1 MAGCQGREVKFLRCP
16 AAVKGTKARK
26 TNATVVGNT
35 IMGRRVS
42 RKPKA
47 GRPIQNK
54 ISRTKNIP
62 REEKMK
68 KLIIGILF
76 LYAFCFL
83 PVISLFAEEQTLE
96 EIVVTATRYEE
107 KTSIVPASVT
117 VISEEDIQQS
127 TAQTIPDILRMEV
140 GIHVNDITGN
150 RRTFTVDLRGFGETA
165 SFNTLVLV
173 DGRKVNEP
181 DLSGVDWTVIPL
193 ERVKRI
199 EIIRGGSGSVL
210 YGDNAAGGV
219 INIITKEGDTLKGGA
234 EIASGSY
241 GTFKSDA
248 YASGNLDNLS
258 FYLSGR
264 YFTSDGYREN
274 SDTEA
279 KDFGV
284 NLNYNAADLVKL
296 YISGGYHKD
305 NTGLPGA
312 LKESDFAAGIS
323 RTDSTHPDDF
333 ADVED
338 YYVQAIP
345 AIHFPA
351 GSIAKIDM
359 SFRKRNWVSF
369 ATGDWGSFT
378 GNSEIKTIIFSP
390 QILIKNSIGKVKNSL
405 ILGIDYRNA
414 DDDIV
419 NESLFFG
426 SEMFD
431 LKKDDYGYYFHDEVN
446 IADSLYVSGGYRHDR
461 AEFTFRPSKPKSVGM
476 HGDAY
481 TAGVNYV
488 FFKKSYVYCN
498 FSRSFRYPLFDE
510 VFSYYT
516 NTIDADLIPQTADD
530 YEVGGRYYFS
540 DRAYAHL
547 NVFRINTWDEIFY
560 NPKAFR
566 NENLGGKTR
575 RDGMEVSVNA
585 EVSKWLTVRGGYS
598 YLNAKIKG
606 GEFKG
611 NYVPDV
617 PKHKAI
623 VEAVS
628 SLGRGFSFMVNGVYV
643 GRRPF
648 VSDFKNA
655 FSDQSS
661 FFVLNGKIMYQ
672 WKALKAFLDINN
684 ITNKEF
690 SEYGV
695 IGGFPIEKSFYPSPE
710 RNFLVGLSIEL

>member
-1 MAGCQGREVKFLRCP
+1 MRAKFLFCFMIL
-16 AAVKGTKARK
+16 TIFLQSH
-26 TNATVVGNT
+26 ATL
-35 IMGRRVS
+35 IL
-42 RKPKA
+42 A
-47 GRPIQNK
+47 
-54 ISRTKNIP
+54 
-62 REEKMK
+62 EEK
-68 KLIIGILF
+68 IPI
-76 LYAFCFL
+76 
-83 PVISLFAEEQTLE
+83 LE

-107 KTSIVPASVT
+107 KTSSVPASVT
-117 VISEEDIQQS
+117 VISEKDIQES

-150 RRTFTVDLRGFGETA
+150 RRTFTVDVRGFGETA

-210 YGDNAAGGV
+210 YGDNASGGV

-241 GTFKSDA
+241 STFKSDA
-248 YASGNLDNLS
+248 YASGNLDHLS

-279 KDFGV
+279 KDLGA
-284 NLNYNAADLVKL
+284 NLNYYASDVVKL
-296 YISGGYHKD
+296 YVSGGYHKD
-305 NTGLPGA
+305 DTGLPGA

-323 RTDSTHPDDF
+323 RTGSTHPNDF

-338 YYVQAIP
+338 YYIQAVPEIYLSTDNV
-345 AIHFPA
+345 F
-351 GSIAKIDM
+351 KIDA

-378 GNSEIKTIIFSP
+378 GNSEINTVIFSP
-390 QILIKNSIGKVKNSL
+390 QILIKNSIDKVKNSL
-405 ILGIDYRNA
+405 ILGVDYRNA
-414 DDDIV
+414 DNDIV
-419 NESLFFG
+419 NKSLFFG
-426 SEMFD
+426 FSSTRMFD
-431 LKKDDYGYYFHDEVN
+431 LKKDDYGYYFHDEIN
-446 IADSLYVSGGYRHDR
+446 IANSFYVSGGYRHDR
-461 AEFTFRPSKPKSVGM
+461 AEFTFIPSKPKRVGM
-476 HGDAY
+476 DGDAY

-488 FFKKSYVYCN
+488 FLKKSHVYCS

-510 VFSYYT
+510 LFSYYT
-516 NTIDADLIPQTADD
+516 NTVNTDLIPQTSDD

-540 DRAYAHL
+540 DKAYAHL
-547 NVFRINTWDEIFY
+547 NVFRVNTRNEIFF
-560 NPKAFR
+560 NPMTFA
-566 NENLGGKTR
+566 NENFDGKIR
-575 RDGMEVSVNA
+575 RDGIEVSLNA
-585 EVSKWLTVRGGYS
+585 EMSKWLTVRGGYS

-606 GEFKG
+606 REFKG

-628 SLGRGFSFMVNGVYV
+628 SPGRGFSFMVNGVYV

-684 ITNKEF
+684 ITNKEY

-695 IGGFPIEKSFYPSPE
+695 IVGFPFGPFEKSFYPSPE
-710 RNFLVGLSIEL
+710 RNFLVGLSMEF